1 LVEELTRVAR
11 DGFGSP
17 ITREDVEYHVMVADA
32 IHLMEEVCRAE
43 NKPDRIIGFSSYG
56 FLNIK
61 GKDLLYLHGIA
72 LESALQGNGLF
83 AKSLLAMAACQGL
96 ETIAMRT
103 QSPVVYKAAKSLCS
117 DFFPQDYVRTP
128 SKIRALGEE
137 IGLGFLK
144 MKHFDSATFVD
155 RGTYGKRLYGS
166 IPFCK
171 EHRPFFNDVMKIDYN
186 AGDSVLVIGKLD
198 RKMLKEGRAADASTP
213 TFPQVDYCMFNGC
226 KVKPGFSHEGY

>member
-1 LVEELTRVAR
+1 MIDELTRVAR

-43 NKPDRIIGFSSYG
+43 NKPDRIVGFSSYG
-56 FLNIK
+56 RISAE
-61 GKDLLYLHGIA
+61 GRDLLYLHGIA

-83 AKSLLAMAACQGL
+83 AKSLLAMAECQGL

-117 DFFPQDYVRTP
+117 DFFPQNGVSMP
-128 SKIRALGEE
+128 SRIREIGRE
-137 IGLGFLK
+137 IGLVFLK
-144 MKHFDSATFVD
+144 MRHFDSSTFVD
-155 RGTYGKRLYGS
+155 RGTYGKCLYGS

-171 EHRPFFNDVMKIDYN
+171 EYRPFFNDVMKIDYN
-186 AGDSVLVIGKLD
+186 AGDSVLVIGKLNG
-198 RKMLKEGRAADASTP
+198 KMLDNRHETAGKMAFQQRYSNADGS
-213 TFPQVDYCMFNGC
+213 GI
-226 KVKPGFSHEGY
+226 KLGFSHEGY